1 MVMFLRFFFGA
12 LLGGGLGAIIGLL
25 LAPRAGSETRLLIKE
40 DIQTRYDANKN
51 KACAMVNDKASAI
64 KQKACDLSSEMEA
77 AGRKLLDGNDESAT

>member
-51 KACAMVNDKASAI
+51 KACNLVHDKASEL
-64 KQKACDLSSEMEA
+64 KQKATELSAEMEA
-77 AGRKLLDGNDESAT
+77 AGRKLLDGHDDSAI